1 MNDELVRDYDFT
13 YFIKRDNVY
22 YISPKYTFEEVY
34 GVDSHFYRGGVFIP
48 KRGKYTFK
56 AEVTD
61 FDNKSV
67 VLTRTVNFY

>member
-1 MNDELVRDYDFT
+1 MISHTSSKE
-13 YFIKRDNVY
+13 IM
-22 YISPKYTFEEVY
+22 YIEEVY
-34 GVDSHFYRGGVFIP
+34 GVDSHFYRGGVFVP